1 MTRSAPSFAATT
13 IPAASLGAH
22 ATIAGPASDLR
33 ATTTGTPSSPTST
46 PSASAE
52 AAMSARSATRSAAR
66 PRRVSLSERA
76 ASKSSRVVASP
87 EGSERMTAVVPAA
100 TAASMAAAVD
110 SSAASAG
117 ATAKTKPGMR
127 TRERFFAA
135 NRPPEEDA
143 SASSE
148 PRPKSLPMAD
158 GGGIG
163 AREGDGRRDAVAKRW
178 EPTPARGDARDERR
192 RATVQEVFDATGRAE
207 RRRATTEKRARV
219 DAMGA
224 MGDAETIAA
233 GPSRGGREACRC
245 DLSTYRATDNDGW
258 HWRDGRAVDGK
269 IF

>member
-1 MTRSAPSFAATT
+1 M
-13 IPAASLGAH
+13 
-22 ATIAGPASDLR
+22 
-33 ATTTGTPSSPTST
+33 
-46 PSASAE
+46 
-52 AAMSARSATRSAAR
+52 
-66 PRRVSLSERA
+66 SERA

-258 HWRDGRAVDGK
+258 HWRDGRCFVDGK

>member
-1 MTRSAPSFAATT
+1 
-13 IPAASLGAH
+13 
-22 ATIAGPASDLR
+22 
-33 ATTTGTPSSPTST
+33 
-46 PSASAE
+46 
-52 AAMSARSATRSAAR
+52 
-66 PRRVSLSERA
+66 
-76 ASKSSRVVASP
+76 
-87 EGSERMTAVVPAA
+87 MTAVVPAA

-192 RATVQEVFDATGRAE
+192 RATVQEAFDATGRAE

-245 DLSTYRATDNDGW
+245 DLSTYRATDTTDGTGATGAASW
-258 HWRDGRAVDGK
+258 MGKSSDSSVVDHLSSSDRRVRAPPRFGPHRQTV
-269 IF
+269 